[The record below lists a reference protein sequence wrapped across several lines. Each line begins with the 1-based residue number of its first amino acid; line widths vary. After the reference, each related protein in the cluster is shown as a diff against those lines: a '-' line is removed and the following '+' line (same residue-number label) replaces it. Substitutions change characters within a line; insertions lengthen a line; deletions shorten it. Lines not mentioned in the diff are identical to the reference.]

1 MLYTVYKVTNKIN
14 GKIYIG
20 AHQTENLEDGYMGS
34 GLGILKAIK
43 EHGKQ
48 NFTKEYLFIFDNR
61 ESMLAMEKEL
71 VTEEFASDPNTYNLC
86 EGGGAGKPI
95 HKQDFDRTSAS
106 KRSNARKQWL
116 WDNDPEWRE
125 AFSDRRRK
133 SSLGN
138 TNFLGKKHTKES
150 KVKMSKSHKGKH
162 EGSKNS
168 QFGTMW
174 ITNGIDNKK
183 IRKDDMIPEG
193 WRKGRFVKSKY

>member
-1 MLYTVYKVTNKIN
+1 MHIPCLTFKLLQYLDLTDPFTLSTIFHTQTVT
-14 GKIYIG
+14 
-20 AHQTENLEDGYMGS
+20 S
-34 GLGILKAIK
+34 
-43 EHGKQ
+43 
-48 NFTKEYLFIFDNR
+48 R
-61 ESMLAMEKEL
+61 
-71 VTEEFASDPNTYNLC
+71 
-86 EGGGAGKPI
+86 
-95 HKQDFDRTSAS
+95 QDVSFDRTSAS